1 MEVFDQLVG
10 ADDLEHSTYRGM
22 WQLNRC
28 APANLE
34 RCSIVEWNVERWAIA
49 SKWHLEEDRR
59 GKPWAVPATIDDR
72 AIHEIARLL
81 KDKGVRDRL

>member
-1 MEVFDQLVG
+1 
-10 ADDLEHSTYRGM
+10 
-22 WQLNRC
+22 
-28 APANLE
+28 
-34 RCSIVEWNVERWAIA
+34 VERWAIA

-59 GKPWAVPATIDDR
+59 GKPWAMPATIDDR

>member
-34 RCSIVEWNVERWAIA
+34 RCSIVEWNVERWAII
-49 SKWHLEEDRR
+49 SKWHPEEDRR
-59 GKPWAVPATIDDR
+59 RGALDHAGDDR
-72 AIHEIARLL
+72 RS
-81 KDKGVRDRL
+81 RDPLRNRPPAEG